1 MATISDKAAIALKAA
16 VCTRGK
22 AKGLLLARAPR
33 STSNAYAA
41 WQAAQMVCNPFKVSI
56 FGLVML
62 TEEQRAI
69 YNEIEAA
76 LTALN
81 VRGLD
86 RDRNGLERLGV
97 W

>member
-1 MATISDKAAIALKAA
+1 MATISDKAALALKAA

-22 AKGLLLARAPR
+22 GKGLLLARAPR
-33 STSNAYAA
+33 MDSDAYAA

-62 TEEQRAI
+62 TDEQRAI
-69 YNEIEAA
+69 YDEIETA

-81 VRGLD
+81 IRGLD